1 MKQHEREFFISSIRS
16 GKVKVKKDSIQLIIE
31 PLTIDQSVDSCEIYN
46 DAYTQGYVDGMMNEE
61 EMDEWMRD
69 NNLWTIEDDNKIEG
83 LKKDIEKLKI
93 EIYNSR
99 NNTPLKENIRFYI
112 RAGEKQLGQILHKKH
127 QYHQNTIEGFATTEK
142 ISWIIK
148 NSTYLNS
155 KLYDF
160 SDIPLTYVVEEWQA
174 SFLGDS
180 QIRELARNEPWK
192 SLWTVKQNN
201 GIQLFTNSQNCE
213 LTYNQKNL
221 LIWSQM
227 YDNIQES
234 LDCPPKD
241 VIEDDDMLDGW
252 FIIQGQ
258 KREQEKFKQEL
269 ESSTNEKIKNSQE
282 VLIMTKTD
290 KDRQRIHS
298 MNDAHA
304 KGIKKQRQAF
314 LQKAG
319 QVQDHELPDQRLKIQ
334 MQQNSQMIG
343 KIKGGR

>member
-1 MKQHEREFFISSIRS
+1 MKQHEREFFILLIRS
-16 GKVKVKKDSIQLIIE
+16 GKVKIKKDNIRLTIQ
-31 PLTIDQSVDSCEIYN
+31 PLSIDQSFESCEIYN
-46 DAYTQGYVDGMMNEE
+46 DAYSQGYIDGMMNEE
-61 EMDEWMRD
+61 EMDEWMRN
-69 NNLWTIEDDNKIEG
+69 NNLWTFDDDNRVDG

-93 EIYNSR
+93 EIYNAR
-99 NNTPLKENIRFYI
+99 NNSPLKENIRLYI

-127 QYHQNTIEGFATTEK
+127 QYHQNTIEGFATSEK
-142 ISWIIK
+142 ISWVIK
-148 NSTYLNS
+148 NSTYLNET
-155 KLYDF
+155 LYDF
-160 SDIPLTYVVEEWQA
+160 SDIPLNYVVEEWQN
-174 SFLGDS
+174 SFLADS

-192 SLWTVKQNN
+192 SLWTIKQNN
-201 GIQLFTNSQNCE
+201 GIQLFPNCQNFE
-213 LTYNQKNL
+213 LTHNQKNL

-252 FIIQGQ
+252 FIIQAQ
-258 KREQEKFKQEL
+258 KREQEKFQQEL
-269 ESSTNEKIKNSQE
+269 ENNTSDKIKNSQE
-282 VLIMTKTD
+282 VLFMAKTD
-290 KDRQRIHS
+290 KDKQRIHN
-298 MNDAHA
+298 MNDQHS

-319 QVQDHELPDQRLKIQ
+319 QVEDHKLPDQQLKIQ